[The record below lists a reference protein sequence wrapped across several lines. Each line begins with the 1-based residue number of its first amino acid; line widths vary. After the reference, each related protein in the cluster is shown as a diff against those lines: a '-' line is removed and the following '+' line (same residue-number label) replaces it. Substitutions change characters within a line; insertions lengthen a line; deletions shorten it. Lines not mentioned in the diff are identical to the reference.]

1 MSSFRI
7 PISLVTDRL
16 SSGMARFQNTSLS
29 ARYNTLRPLSEFFDF
44 RRMSKPANLGEAQT
58 RISYNLGQFSS
69 NYLLVFVLLSIY
81 AIITNLPLLFLIVVI
96 VAGVYGIGRLEGRD
110 LQVGNFRATTS
121 QLWGTLGITGFI
133 LAILSAPF
141 ETLFWLIGASA
152 LTILGHASFLDRPIE
167 NAFAEE
173 TV

>member
-1 MSSFRI
+1 M
-7 PISLVTDRL
+7 
-16 SSGMARFQNTSLS
+16 
-29 ARYNTLRPLSEFFDF
+29 
-44 RRMSKPANLGEAQT
+44 
-58 RISYNLGQFSS
+58 
-69 NYLLVFVLLSIY
+69 LLSIY

-110 LQVGNFRATTS
+110 LQIGTFRATTS